1 MANIPSTVI
10 TTPNGRTRGIWA
22 TGAIPRRDRGLAVRR
37 GTNLLAVGGFN
48 QAVIL
53 DLIRRSPAGLS
64 RVEIAESTGLSAQ
77 TVSNVARRLLDSGIV
92 REGEKRNVGPGKP
105 RTLLHLDPT
114 GMYAIGVHLDPTVV
128 TYVLLDLAGNVVTHH
143 RAPTPTGPPVMG
155 ARAAAATPEQVI
167 AGMAE
172 QIEAILDRSSVPRD
186 RVLGVGIAAPG
197 PLDAVRG
204 IVLDPPLLD
213 GWMRVPLREAL
224 AEVTGMPVL
233 LEKDVAAAAVAEIW
247 TTDDRSRLRDN
258 FAFFY
263 YGTGIGMGLALDREV
278 LRGASDNAG
287 DIGHIRVAASGPLC
301 SCGRRGCVGELVV
314 PHRLVDLAIE
324 AKLIPVP
331 YEPLAPGTIDVL
343 FSTLATAATAGVPA
357 AVLILEETARHIA
370 GAVVTITNLLDID
383 QMVFGGPFW
392 KRIAP
397 IALPLI
403 AELVNGDPALIS
415 PHVIHLSDST
425 IGEDVAAI
433 GAGCL
438 VLDHSLSP
446 RASTLLISE

>member
-1 MANIPSTVI
+1 
-10 TTPNGRTRGIWA
+10 
-22 TGAIPRRDRGLAVRR
+22 VRR

-53 DLIRRSPAGLS
+53 DRIRRSPAGLS

-77 TVSNVARRLLDSGIV
+77 TVSNVARRLLDSGII
-92 REGEKRNVGPGKP
+92 REGEKKNVGPGKP

-128 TYVLLDLAGNVVTHH
+128 TYVLLDLTGNVVTHH
-143 RAPTPTGPPVMG
+143 RAPTPTGLPATG
-155 ARAAAATPEQVI
+155 GHAAATPEQVI
-167 AGMAE
+167 AAMAE
-172 QIEAILDRSSVPRD
+172 QIEAILDRSSVPRE

-197 PLDAVRG
+197 PLDAERG
-204 IVLDPPLLD
+204 IVLNPPLLD

-287 DIGHIRVAASGPLC
+287 DIGHIRVASSGPLC
-301 SCGRRGCVGELVV
+301 SCGRHGCIGELVV
-314 PHRLVDLAIE
+314 PHRLVDLAIA
-324 AKLIPVP
+324 AKLIPAP
-331 YEPLAPGTIDVL
+331 YEPLGPGAIDAL
-343 FSTLATAATAGVPA
+343 FSSLASVAASGSPA
-357 AVLILEETARHIA
+357 AIAILEETARHIA

-383 QMVFGGPFW
+383 QVVFGGPFW
-392 KRIAP
+392 KRIAA
-397 IALPLI
+397 IALPVI

>member
-1 MANIPSTVI
+1 
-10 TTPNGRTRGIWA
+10 
-22 TGAIPRRDRGLAVRR
+22 VRR

-53 DLIRRSPAGLS
+53 DQIRRSPHGLS

-77 TVSNVARRLLDSGIV
+77 TISNVSRRLLDSGII
-92 REGEKRNVGPGKP
+92 REGEKQNVGPGKP

-128 TYVLLDLAGNVVTHH
+128 TYVLLDLAGNVIADH
-143 RAPTPTGPPVMG
+143 RAAPPTGPQVTGG
-155 ARAAAATPEQVI
+155 APAVATPEQVI
-167 AGMAE
+167 AAMAE
-172 QIEAILDRSSVPRD
+172 QIEAILDRSAVPRD

-197 PLDAVRG
+197 PVDAARG
-204 IVLDPPLLD
+204 MVLNPPLLD

-224 AEVTGMPVL
+224 AGATGLPVL
-233 LEKDVAAAAVAEIW
+233 LEKDVTAAAVAEIW

-287 DIGHIRVAASGPLC
+287 DIGHILVASSGPIC
-301 SCGRRGCVGELVV
+301 SCGRRGCIGELVV
-314 PHRLVDLAIE
+314 PHYLVDLAVE
-324 AKLIPVP
+324 AKLMPVP
-331 YEPLAPGTIDVL
+331 FEPLGPGAIDVL
-343 FSTLATAATAGVPA
+343 FSTLSTAASSGSPDAVAIVETA
-357 AVLILEETARHIA
+357 ARHIA
-370 GAVVTITNLLDID
+370 AAVVTITNLLDID
-383 QMVFGGPFW
+383 QVVFGGPFW
-392 KRIAP
+392 KRIGP
-397 IALPLI
+397 VALPLI
-403 AELVNGDPALIS
+403 IELVNGDPALIS
-415 PHVIHLSDST
+415 PHVIHINDST
-425 IGEDVAAI
+425 IGDDVAAI

-446 RASTLLISE
+446 RASALLISE

>member
-1 MANIPSTVI
+1 M
-10 TTPNGRTRGIWA
+10 
-22 TGAIPRRDRGLAVRR
+22 RR

-53 DLIRRSPAGLS
+53 DRIRRSPAGLS

-77 TVSNVARRLLDSGIV
+77 TISNVSRRLLDSGII
-92 REGEKRNVGPGKP
+92 REGEKMNVGPGKP

-128 TYVLLDLAGNVVTHH
+128 TYVLLDLAGNVVTDH
-143 RAPTPTGPPVMG
+143 RAPPPTGSPVTGG
-155 ARAAAATPEQVI
+155 APVTATPEQVI
-167 AGMAE
+167 AAMAE
-172 QIEAILDRSSVPRD
+172 QIEAILDRSAVPRD

-197 PLDAVRG
+197 PVDAARG
-204 IVLDPPLLD
+204 IVLNPPLLD

-224 AEVTGMPVL
+224 AAATGLPVL
-233 LEKDVAAAAVAEIW
+233 LEKDVTAAAVAEIW

-287 DIGHIRVAASGPLC
+287 DIGHIRVASTGPLC
-301 SCGRRGCVGELVV
+301 SCGRHGCIGELVV
-314 PHRLVDLAIE
+314 PHYLVDLAI
-324 AKLIPVP
+324 AANLMPAP
-331 YEPLAPGTIDVL
+331 YEPLGPGAIDAL
-343 FSTLATAATAGVPA
+343 FSTLATAADSGSPA
-357 AVLILEETARHIA
+357 AVAILETTARHIA

-383 QMVFGGPFW
+383 QVVFGGPFW

-415 PHVIHLSDST
+415 PHIIHVSDST
-425 IGEDVAAI
+425 IGDDVAAI

-446 RASTLLISE
+446 RPSALLISE